1 MRIYY
6 SDTFN
11 LPLPEGHRFP
21 GQKYAMLRE
30 RLLREGLVAPDD
42 LHLSPL
48 CADADI
54 ARAHDAAYVAAF
66 ESGGLDDRAI
76 RRIGFPWSQHLVTRT
91 RASTGGAVAAARAAL
106 EDGISGQLA
115 GGTHH
120 AHRDFGAGYC
130 IYNDQAVAAL
140 AMLAQGWA
148 GRVAIVDLDV
158 HQGDGTAAMLRANP
172 QVFVFSM
179 HGEKNFPFRKYE
191 SDLDVPLPDGTQDEN
206 YLRALSEHL
215 PAVFAFRPDLVLYQ
229 AGVDPLA
236 EDTLGRL
243 ALTHDGLM
251 ARDETVLGECAR
263 RGIPVA
269 MAIGGGY
276 ASPIAPSVEGYANT
290 YRVVRKIHGPHSQVS
305 VTPRNTAQGSADR
318 RP

>member
-1 MRIYY
+1 MRVYY

-21 GQKYAMLRE
+21 GQKYGMLRE
-30 RLLREGLVAPDD
+30 RLLREGLVAQQE
-42 LHLSPL
+42 LHISPL
-48 CADADI
+48 AEDADI
-54 ARAHDAAYVAAF
+54 VRAHDAAYVDAF
-66 ESGGLDDRAI
+66 ESGTLGERVM
-76 RRIGFPWSQHLVTRT
+76 RRIGFPWSEYLVRRT
-91 RASTGGAVAAARAAL
+91 RASTGGAVASARAAL
-106 EDGISGQLA
+106 ADGISGQLA

-140 AMLAQGWA
+140 RALAEGWA
-148 GRVAIVDLDV
+148 ARIAIIDLDV
-158 HQGDGTAAMLRANP
+158 HQGDGTAAILGGHP
-172 QVFVFSM
+172 SVFVFSM

-191 SDLDVPLPDGTQDEN
+191 SDLDVPLPDGVEDDA
-206 YLRALSEHL
+206 YLRQLAEHL

-236 EDTLGRL
+236 EDKLGRL

-251 ARDETVLGECAR
+251 ARDEMVLGECAR
-263 RGIPVA
+263 RAIPVA

-276 ASPIAPSVEGYANT
+276 ANPIQPSVEAYANT
-290 YRVVRKIHGPHSQVS
+290 YRVVRRVHGPAGAVAVS
-305 VTPRNTAQGSADR
+305 RNTAQGSVGR
-318 RP
+318 RL